1 MNFNLHEWL
10 PAIGVFVAMLVLRF
24 TYDKFLYKW
33 LRYVSDL
40 TNNKYDDYILDAL
53 QEPLYWLFVVLAF
66 YWGVELA
73 PVSTSEYTGFFM
85 KLLRCSIIITVCWTL
100 LRFFSRENGF
110 LGVFFRDIGF
120 SYAEIG
126 VNICSPVLRF
136 MVIICALVLIGRE
149 WNYDI
154 SVFFASL
161 SLGSLAVAFAAKD
174 TLANVFGSMVL
185 VLDKPLSI
193 GDWVLVNGI
202 EGTVESISFRSTSIR
217 KFSQELVYIPNS
229 VLTNTPIVNFSRM
242 EKRRIDFRFH
252 VDYINDADDIEAML
266 QEIRSW
272 VSSRPYSISEA
283 TVEFE
288 NYGEYYADI
297 RVIVYISVVE
307 YNEWLHTRS
316 DVNLGIMKIAKAHN
330 INIAVPTRR
339 NME

>member
-1 MNFNLHEWL
+1 MEFNFQEWL
-10 PAIGVFVAMLVLRF
+10 PSIGVFISMIALRI

-33 LRYVSDL
+33 LRSVCNL

-53 QEPLYWLFVVLAF
+53 QEPLYWLFIVWAF
-66 YWGVELA
+66 YWGIELA
-73 PVSTSEYTGFFM
+73 PVATNEYSDIFM
-85 KLLRCSIIITVCWTL
+85 KGLRCTIIISVCWTL
-100 LRFFSRENGF
+100 MRFFSRENGF
-110 LGVFFRDIGF
+110 LRIFFNDIGF

-136 MVIICALVLIGRE
+136 MVIMFAVVLIGRE
-149 WNYDI
+149 WDYDV

-185 VLDKPLSI
+185 VLDKPLGI

-202 EGTVESISFRSTSIR
+202 EGVVESISFRSTSIR

-229 VLTNTPIVNFSRM
+229 VLTNTPIINFSRM
-242 EKRRIDFRFH
+242 EKRRIDFQFH
-252 VDYINDADDIEAML
+252 VDYINDADEIESML
-266 QEIRSW
+266 QEIRQW
-272 VSSRPYSISEA
+272 VSARPYSISEA

-288 NYGEYYADI
+288 SYGEYYANI

-316 DVNLGIMKIAKAHN
+316 DVNLGIMKIAKEHN